1 MFFERKIENSSVSIG
16 GVQEFGLVKDRNDS
30 TLLVGTSEPQDM
42 MTQMRTQING
52 ICPSNVDSMPRNIK
66 EVKTLW
72 SSVASCFANV
82 CFDRNRQVNLESCE
96 MLKDFIV
103 QHCSGTPITQ
113 NPFCY
118 IPGMELIRDQVL
130 SVLGKIET
138 PLPCGN
144 GYTQSLASILRDIEK
159 FDLNKFSVAG
169 KQIIKHIAHV
179 DQMSSISDAGH
190 VILQSLFTPH
200 RQISLPT
207 CNMDAIIISET
218 FNNPARLARIF
229 KDILCSSPE
238 AQINLAS
245 QNTIT
250 IQSPTEDCCLEVRP
264 KNPENEDN
272 QKYLLFKEEEE
283 EMRTLEGISL
293 IRNDKEETIGLK
305 IPINDL
311 NDVLLA
317 NLMQNVYGGDQG
329 IVVTEGFIRS
339 RELYFGIPGNCGFM
353 REPIKCNPQKTEW
366 RECIFQ
372 NGEVENIPIHYFS
385 SEAMRTLITQA
396 QQLKKQGLN
405 IVSTFFSQPNSE
417 VDPANKIKG
426 QFDLDKING
435 HVENL
440 YLDSVIDIQNM
451 KIDDFRIIG
460 DRNWIVE
467 DGEPVYL
474 GIHKLNDQFVF
485 TVMKISVNPD
495 SGQRQL
501 NCDDGEYGEIGQICF
516 YNQ

>member
-1 MFFERKIENSSVSIG
+1 MFFERKIKYSSMSIE
-16 GVQEFGLVKDRNDS
+16 GVREFRLLNDS
-30 TLLVGTSEPQDM
+30 PLPEGTPVSRAI
-42 MTQMRTQING
+42 MTQICA
-52 ICPSNVDSMPRNIK
+52 ICPSDVDSMPKNIK

-113 NPFCY
+113 KPFCY

-169 KQIIKHIAHV
+169 KQIIEHIAHV
-179 DQMSSISDAGH
+179 DQMRSISDAVH
-190 VILQSLFTPH
+190 VILQSFFTPH

-207 CNMDAIIISET
+207 CNMDAIIINET

-229 KDILCSSPE
+229 KDILCSNPE
-238 AQINLAS
+238 VQINLAS

-264 KNPENEDN
+264 KEPENEDN
-272 QKYLLFKEEEE
+272 QKYLLFKEEEEEIGEEE

-366 RECIFQ
+366 RECILQ
-372 NGEVENIPIHYFS
+372 NEEVENIPVHYFS
-385 SEAMRTLITQA
+385 LEAMRTLIIQA
-396 QQLKKQGLN
+396 QQLKEQNLN
-405 IVSTFFSQPNSE
+405 IISTFFSQPNSE
-417 VDPANKIKG
+417 VDPANKIEG

-485 TVMKISVNPD
+485 TEMKISINPD